1 MQNNEVDKAVQK
13 CLTETSTKLVNIL
26 IAHYHA
32 IKDQAKTN
40 AMAVETKIK
49 EDIEQSSNQTE
60 WTAKWKLSRSAAE
73 NQTRKL
79 ACSYTNKRNGK
90 ISPDDTNQEVDNNTL
105 IIEFNHSMIT
115 LNPLTEPT
123 PPSTSEQLDMEKTK
137 RKGRPVPKGPIQRPR
152 RVQRQGSEQTVQR
165 QRPTKLNRQQNRT
178 LNKKRHIYKRKYKD
192 KHVITTSNN
201 TDNILNLSTYTLTQ
215 HELSILSKG
224 LSFIPKIKSLNIEEL
239 TDDVTSF
246 ENRMTLALKRHLERN
261 DHNKSVTRSNTAET
275 PIIPDNMRDRRESF
289 KKFRKFKPI
298 TNIKPPVGSTLRTY
312 LDNIKDDLLTPNE
325 LQQNNKDNITKQER
339 LAIKTLAE
347 NTAIVIN
354 KADKGSTIV
363 VLGRQ
368 HYIAEGNK
376 HLSDTNTYRPLT
388 MDITSQT
395 KDKINKILT
404 QMKKDGFLTKVYTD
418 YCRPPSE
425 HRTSRL
431 YFLKKIHKN
440 PMGIRPIVSST
451 NSITENISAFVDHWL
466 QPFVNK
472 LSSHIKDTNEFIK
485 LIENTKV
492 PTDCLL
498 VSIDVSSLYTNIPHS
513 EGKAAAVDYLSTNTS
528 DPVQP
533 EPEVI
538 GELISLVVE
547 NNVFEFND
555 KHYLQTQG
563 TAMGTKMAPAYA
575 NLFMGKIENKLQ
587 AMTDKIFIWKRF
599 IDDIFIIWTGTNM
612 ELEQFIHKANSM
624 HETIKFTF
632 EVDETNLTF
641 LDTTVYKGP
650 TFTDTNT
657 LDIKT
662 HIKATNKQLYVQ
674 ATSYHPLSCKEGIY
688 H

>member
-1 MQNNEVDKAVQK
+1 
-13 CLTETSTKLVNIL
+13 
-26 IAHYHA
+26 
-32 IKDQAKTN
+32 
-40 AMAVETKIK
+40 
-49 EDIEQSSNQTE
+49 
-60 WTAKWKLSRSAAE
+60 
-73 NQTRKL
+73 
-79 ACSYTNKRNGK
+79 
-90 ISPDDTNQEVDNNTL
+90 
-105 IIEFNHSMIT
+105 
-115 LNPLTEPT
+115 
-123 PPSTSEQLDMEKTK
+123 
-137 RKGRPVPKGPIQRPR
+137 
-152 RVQRQGSEQTVQR
+152 
-165 QRPTKLNRQQNRT
+165 
-178 LNKKRHIYKRKYKD
+178 
-192 KHVITTSNN
+192 
-201 TDNILNLSTYTLTQ
+201 
-215 HELSILSKG
+215 
-224 LSFIPKIKSLNIEEL
+224 
-239 TDDVTSF
+239 
-246 ENRMTLALKRHLERN
+246 MTLALKRHLERI

-275 PIIPDNMRDRRESF
+275 PIIPDNMRDHRESF

-298 TNIKPPVGSTLRTY
+298 TNKKPPVGSTLRTY
-312 LDNIKDDLLTPNE
+312 LDNIKDLLTPNE

-363 VLGRQ
+363 VLDRQ

-388 MDITSQT
+388 LDITSQT
-395 KDKINKILT
+395 KDKINRILT
-404 QMKKDGFLTKVYTD
+404 QMKKDGFLTTVYTD

-492 PTDCLL
+492 PTNCLL

-538 GELISLVVE
+538 GELISLVLE

-575 NLFMGKIENKLQ
+575 NLFMGKIEIKLQ

-612 ELEQFIHKANSM
+612 ELEQIIHKANSDATLKQVFPEPPM
-624 HETIKFTF
+624 VAHKKNPSLANKLVRSKLKCITHEPTIITRSQTRSNSQGRLNADTEQTTHIQTRNLFHKRTITRPCGERNCLLCARLTDTCFILSKTHKRRHYIRYVGPTITCTTQRVVYLIRCKRCNKQYVGQTRRQLRHRISDHLKSIDNKKDNHAVPLHF
-632 EVDETNLTF
+632 RKKSPKPNEEFDPHTPNDLEVIG
-641 LDTTVYKGP
+641 LDTVHSSYNCREAEKLLKEIETEWICKLGSLRPVGMNYNL
-650 TFTDTNT
+650 FD
-657 LDIKT
+657 
-662 HIKATNKQLYVQ
+662 NKIR
-674 ATSYHPLSCKEGIY
+674 S
-688 H
+688 